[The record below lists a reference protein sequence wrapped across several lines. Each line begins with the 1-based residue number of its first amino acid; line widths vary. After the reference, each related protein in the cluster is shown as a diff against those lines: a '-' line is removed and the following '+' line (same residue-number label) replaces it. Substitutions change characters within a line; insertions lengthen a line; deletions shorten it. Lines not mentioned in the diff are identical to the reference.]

1 MKIIKLLI
9 SVLILIVASCIYKV
23 DLEPVEQRSP
33 EWYNNLA
40 KEPAEKILYELEL
53 MEIDDVKPK
62 MTAQNENSLA
72 SLWGANYTI
81 HRIDS
86 IQNYQVANSQY
97 FMDMPVL
104 VNILTQFGQD
114 TTSYTDG
121 FRDTLNVIDLSK
133 YLGGWGNTFDIDL
146 DTIYKS
152 FWNSHGTICYSPNIG
167 FIDANSTKWDE
178 LQGVA
183 SNPEPHKSFT
193 IMIPLSQGGN
203 EIVYHFVNR
212 SSPPTY

>member
-9 SVLILIVASCIYKV
+9 VVFILLVASCIYKI
-23 DLEPVEQRSP
+23 DLEPVKERTP

-72 SLWGANYTI
+72 SLWGTNYTI

-86 IQNYQVANSQY
+86 IQGYEVVSSQY

-133 YLGGWGNTFDIDL
+133 YLGGWGNTFDIGL

-178 LQGVA
+178 LAGVA
-183 SNPEPHKSFT
+183 SSPEPHKSFT
-193 IMIPLSQGGN
+193 IMIPISGGGN

-212 SSPPTY
+212 SNPPTY